1 MCSET
6 ASAIPGD
13 WKWPDS
19 LDALIAAPAHH
30 RLLFENASVRVLN
43 TCIPV
48 GETTP
53 LHTHRW
59 PSAAYIESWSDFV
72 RRDDQGNVLLDTR
85 GAPVPAPGSAL
96 WSEPFPPHTLENVGD
111 SELRVITVEVK
122 SKC

>member
-1 MCSET
+1 M
-6 ASAIPGD
+6 PGD
-13 WKWPDS
+13 WKWPDA

-30 RLLFENASVRVLN
+30 RLLFENDSVRVLN
-43 TCIPV
+43 AYIPA

-59 PSAAYIESWSDFV
+59 PAAAHIESWSDFV
-72 RRDDQGNVLLDTR
+72 RRDDQGNLLLDTR
-85 GAPVPAPGSAL
+85 GLPAPTPGTAL
-96 WSEPFPPHTLENVGD
+96 WSEPFPPHTLENVGE